1 MLGGRRKL
9 LNLAAEQ
16 GVNPFLSSSLK
27 KKIKIWRRRMIG
39 TKCTN
44 WILHKFWD
52 PSRMNVRDE
61 DVLQKRQ
68 KMKYKTNSYGSVTEN
83 IAVMFCF

>member
-27 KKIKIWRRRMIG
+27 KKNK
-39 TKCTN
+39 KN
-44 WILHKFWD
+44 LEEEND
-52 PSRMNVRDE
+52 RDKMYKL
-61 DVLQKRQ
+61 DFAQVLGSKQSECKR
-68 KMKYKTNSYGSVTEN
+68 
-83 IAVMFCF
+83 

>member
-1 MLGGRRKL
+1 
-9 LNLAAEQ
+9 
-16 GVNPFLSSSLK
+16 
-27 KKIKIWRRRMIG
+27 MIG

-52 PSRMNVRDE
+52 PSRVNVRDE
-61 DVLQKRQ
+61 DMLQKRQ
-68 KMKYKTNSYGSVTEN
+68 KMKYKTNSYGSLTEN